1 MARPKK
7 AGLDYFPFDVDL
19 FQDIKIRKLIKF
31 QGGKAIS
38 VYALLLCLIYKNGY
52 YIRWDEELPFIV
64 SEQTG
69 FEEAYIQEVIK
80 SCMKLGLFNRQIF
93 ESHGVLTS
101 KGIQERYFDICSKVK
116 RKVEIE
122 EFSCVSSEE
131 TPVSSEETPVS
142 SEETPVSSVKS
153 TQSKEKERKNVVNVN
168 NACACMRTRK
178 GDPDTE
184 HQHIGEMKTNITWQE
199 AVCMNFHI
207 SPSDLLTYID
217 QFALDMKCRGTT
229 HDNIQDALRHFN
241 DWLRIQL
248 KSKQNGTSNS
258 DTSQAQR
265 LEGAAKIVQR
275 ILAEDD
281 ACGGKDEELPY

>member
-1 MARPKK
+1 
-7 AGLDYFPFDVDL
+7 
-19 FQDIKIRKLIKF
+19 
-31 QGGKAIS
+31 
-38 VYALLLCLIYKNGY
+38 
-52 YIRWDEELPFIV
+52 
-64 SEQTG
+64 
-69 FEEAYIQEVIK
+69 
-80 SCMKLGLFNRQIF
+80 MKLGLFNRQIF

-142 SEETPVSSVKS
+142 SVKS
-153 TQSKEKERKNVVNVN
+153 TQSKEKERENVVNVN

-229 HDNIQDALRHFN
+229 HENIQDALRHFN